1 VRALVVLDERWN
13 SALTDLGLK
22 VARAI
27 SEKCSVS
34 VAAIPGFP
42 AYRIAKELSFNV
54 LPIEDPRKGLPFRAF
69 FSFKRAVDYFRP
81 HVVFT
86 IRGDEM
92 LFGAL
97 LKNRYGYRLF
107 RLHGQAK
114 GVRNTFLN
122 RELHRRFV
130 DGVIVS
136 SRRLVNEVIS
146 PLPKIFIP
154 GMVDTAVFKFS
165 EEGRKKFR
173 EKFNVGKRKL
183 IGVVGRLDPVKGHRL
198 FLKALSLLKRDD
210 FLAVIAGEE
219 KNEKLKDLKNL
230 VRTLGVSDKVVFF
243 PKKISPISHF
253 MSACDLAVVPSV
265 GSEVIVRAPLEFM
278 ACRTA
283 VVSTNVGA
291 LPEVI
296 LPPYGITVP
305 PDEHSLSEAIDRFL
319 SSDLEK
325 LGKIAQEVA
334 DEKFSFKALSPAV
347 CRFVCGRV

>member
-1 VRALVVLDERWN
+1 MKALVVLDERWN

-22 VARAI
+22 VARAL
-27 SEKCSVS
+27 SEKCTVS

-42 AYRIAKELSFNV
+42 AYRIAKELGFNV
-54 LPIEDPRKGLPFRAF
+54 LPIEDPRKGLPFKAF
-69 FSFKRAVDYFRP
+69 FSFKSVVETFRP

-97 LKNRYGYRLF
+97 LKNRHGYRLF

-122 RELHRRFV
+122 RELHRRFI

-154 GMVDTAVFKFS
+154 GMVDTETFRFS

-173 EKFNVGKRKL
+173 EKLNAGNRKL

-198 FLKALSLLKRDD
+198 FLKALSILKRDD
-210 FLAVIAGEE
+210 FLAVIVGEE
-219 KNEKLKDLKNL
+219 KNENLEDLKNL
-230 VRTLGVSDKVVFF
+230 AKALGVSEKVVFI
-243 PKKISPISHF
+243 PERISPILGF
-253 MSACDLAVVPSV
+253 MSACDLAVVPSI

-278 ACRTA
+278 ACRTP

-296 LPPYGITVP
+296 LPPYGTTVP
-305 PDEHSLSEAIDRFL
+305 PDEHSLSEAIDKFL

-334 DEKFSFKALSPAV
+334 DEKFSFKALSPAIR
-347 CRFVCGRV
+347 RFICGRV

>member
-1 VRALVVLDERWN
+1 MKALVVLDERWN

-22 VARAI
+22 VARAL
-27 SEKCSVS
+27 SEKCIVS

-42 AYRIAKELSFNV
+42 AYRIAKEIGFNV
-54 LPIEDPRKGLPFRAF
+54 LSIEDPRKGLPFKAF
-69 FSFKRAVDYFRP
+69 FSFKRAVETFKP

-136 SRRLVNEVIS
+136 SKRLVNDVIA

-154 GMVDTAVFKFS
+154 GIVDKETFRFS

-173 EKFNVGKRKL
+173 EKLNAGNRKL

-198 FLKALSLLKRDD
+198 LLKALSLLKRDD
-210 FLAVIAGEE
+210 FLAVIVGEE
-219 KNEKLKDLKNL
+219 KNEKLEDLKNL
-230 VRTLGVSDKVVFF
+230 VKTLGVSEKVLFI
-243 PKKISPISHF
+243 PERISPISDF

-296 LPPYGITVP
+296 LPPYGTTVP
-305 PDEHSLSEAIDRFL
+305 PDEHSLSKAIDKFL

-334 DEKFSFKALSPAV
+334 YEKFSFKALSPAV
-347 CRFVCGRV
+347 CRFICGRV